1 MRNLLA
7 ALLFASTPVHAGWE
21 AEVQAQTAGDF
32 PDSPSFNAEY
42 RLGWSE
48 IEAARAW
55 VSVTRPDGRV
65 CLNANGGT
73 YGAVRLLY
81 QLDAAFTSLFLP
93 PDFQTQRS
101 DLVETYSDRT
111 LTTSIVGGL
120 GELWSLSDSTRHGKS
135 PAKWH
140 RVKVVPARD
149 LFAGM
154 FFIRSQRLLA
164 GDEVAVVI
172 YPGGAPF
179 LARVKSL
186 GTEAIVIAGQKREA
200 IKLDLTIQRVNVKK
214 GNILEPHD
222 KFQSG
227 KIWVSNDT
235 DRIPLRAEVNIFVGY
250 VFGELVSFDKQ

>member
-1 MRNLLA
+1 MVSERRSRVADSSHVRNLLA
-7 ALLFASTPVHAGWE
+7 ALLFASAPVHTGWE
-21 AEVQAQTAGDF
+21 AEVQAQSAGDF

-48 IEAARAW
+48 IE
-55 VSVTRPDGRV
+55 
-65 CLNANGGT
+65 
-73 YGAVRLLY
+73 
-81 QLDAAFTSLFLP
+81 
-93 PDFQTQRS
+93 
-101 DLVETYSDRT
+101 
-111 LTTSIVGGL
+111 LTTSIVGAL
-120 GELWSLSDSTRHGKS
+120 GELWSLSDSTRQGKS
-135 PAKWH
+135 PAKWR

-186 GTEAIVIAGQKREA
+186 GTEAIVIAGQKRDA
-200 IKLDLTIQRVNVKK
+200 IKLDLTIQCVNVKK

-227 KIWVSNDT
+227 KIWVSNDS

>member
-1 MRNLLA
+1 MRNFLA
-7 ALLFASTPVHAGWE
+7 ALLFASAPVQAGWE
-21 AEVQAQTAGDF
+21 AQIQAQRPGEIVDAL
-32 PDSPSFNAEY
+32 SFNAEY

-55 VSVTRPDGRV
+55 VSVTRPDGMV

-81 QLDAAFTSLFLP
+81 QLDATFTSLFLP
-93 PDFQTQRS
+93 PDFETRRS

-111 LTTSIVGGL
+111 LTTSIVGAL
-120 GELWSLSDSTRHGKS
+120 GELWSLSDSTRQGKS
-135 PAKWH
+135 PAKWR
-140 RVKVVPARD
+140 RVNVVPARD

-154 FFIRSQRLLA
+154 FFIRSQRLQA

-186 GTEAIVIAGQKREA
+186 GTEAIEVAGQRREA
-200 IKLDLTIQRVNVKK
+200 IKLDLSIQRVNVKK

-227 KIWVSNDT
+227 RIWISNDS

-250 VFGELVSFDKQ
+250 VFGELVSFEKQ